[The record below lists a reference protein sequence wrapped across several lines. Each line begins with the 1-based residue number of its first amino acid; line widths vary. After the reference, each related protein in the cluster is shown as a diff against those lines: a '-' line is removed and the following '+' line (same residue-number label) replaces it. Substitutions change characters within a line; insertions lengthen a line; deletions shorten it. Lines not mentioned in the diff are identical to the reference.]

1 MKKYCKIP
9 AFSLLVYTILN
20 VVTAVLSVSIAFI
33 IELTINAVSR
43 RQIEE
48 FENIVL
54 GTFVFII
61 MYGVFHY
68 LRNFYMQKLMND
80 HIRELRGHLLKRII
94 SFLFSEFRECP
105 TADYL
110 SKIGR
115 ASCRERVYAT
125 V

>member
-61 MYGVFHY
+61 MYGSVSLSEKFFIC
-68 LRNFYMQKLMND
+68 RN
-80 HIRELRGHLLKRII
+80 
-94 SFLFSEFRECP
+94 
-105 TADYL
+105 
-110 SKIGR
+110 
-115 ASCRERVYAT
+115 
-125 V
+125 

>member
-80 HIRELRGHLLKRII
+80 HIRELRGHLLKWII

-110 SKIGR
+110 SILTNVS
-115 ASCRERVYAT
+115 A
-125 V
+125 